1 MQDFPDRCGRDPTAP
16 AGRCA
21 TWWAAHIIQRMK
33 DIFHALALAALVTAS
48 ASTQTPSQTPVKIDG
63 GGGARTAKQT
73 RQPDNRRPRG
83 TAVGLLGWRAGIRS
97 DAFGSMP
104 FLDAAARIDAAG
116 VAFIEG
122 VTTNLDYRLGA
133 DELATIKARLTELG
147 LRVAAYR
154 IDAIPAD
161 GASRSRLLEFAKALD
176 VELIISKQPV
186 DLPGLPVAVED
197 ARGMY
202 KEGATTRGANLRDAA
217 QSSPLLLELSKQQP
231 PEAPEWPNK
240 CTDCATSRPSNRSLF
255 FTIDPGAAEN
265 YDKAVRVA
273 QGYRVNAISRML
285 PVSTADRIPAD
296 DKRKIDAAIPR
307 QALAK
312 PRQAR
317 TLLVIDVC
325 PAGGFYHDTV
335 AHGNLMLQLIAKY
348 TGAYEPIFDN
358 NLENLRYPRIRQY
371 DAVFLNSVVGPVF
384 ADPEVLDG
392 LIRYVREGGG
402 VAGLHGTTFASQD
415 LREFGE
421 LMGAQEGPHQ
431 YNGEPGTLKID
442 DAASPITRHFGG
454 RGFSMMDEFYH
465 FPMTSPYS
473 REKLRV
479 LLSLDADKSD
489 LQRWLHLRTDNDFGM
504 VWIKREGKGRVFN
517 SVLGHRPEFYMMP
530 DLVKMML
537 GGIQFVL
544 GDLEA
549 DTTPSGKVGR

>member
-1 MQDFPDRCGRDPTAP
+1 
-16 AGRCA
+16 
-21 TWWAAHIIQRMK
+21 MK
-33 DIFHALALAALVTAS
+33 HTVHALALAVLVTATV
-48 ASTQTPSQTPVKIDG
+48 STQTPPQTPVKIDG

-73 RQPDNRRPRG
+73 RPPDNRRPRG

-97 DAFGSMP
+97 DAFGAMP

-116 VAFIEG
+116 VAFVEA
-122 VTTNLDYRLGA
+122 VSTNLDYRLGA
-133 DELATIKARLTELG
+133 DELANIKARLTDLG
-147 LRVAAYR
+147 LRVPAYR
-154 IDAIPAD
+154 IDTIPAD
-161 GASRSRLLEFAKALD
+161 DASRSTLLDFAKALD
-176 VELIISKQPV
+176 IDVILTKQPF
-186 DLPGLPVAVED
+186 DGAQGRPATLAGIRVAIED

-202 KEGATTRGANLRDAA
+202 KDGGTTLGANLRDAA
-217 QSSPLLLELSKQQP
+217 KAAPLLLELSTQQP

-240 CTDCATSRPSNRSLF
+240 CTDCGTSRPSNRSLF
-255 FTIDPGAAEN
+255 FTIAPGAAEN

-285 PVSTADRIPAD
+285 PITTADRIPAD
-296 DKRKIDAAIPR
+296 EKQKIDAAIPR
-307 QALAK
+307 QALVTPK
-312 PRQAR
+312 QAR
-317 TLLVIDVC
+317 TLLIIDVC
-325 PAGGFYHDTV
+325 PAGGFYHNTI

-348 TGAYEPIFDN
+348 TGAYEPVFDN
-358 NLENLRYPRIRQY
+358 NLDNLKYPRIKQY
-371 DAVFLNSVVGPVF
+371 DAVFLNSVVGPVVS
-384 ADPEVLDG
+384 DPEVLDG

-442 DAASPITRHFGG
+442 DPASPLTTHFGG
-454 RGFSMMDEFYH
+454 KGFSMMDEFYH

-473 REKLRV
+473 REKLHV
-479 LLSLDADKSD
+479 LLSVDAGKSD
-489 LQRWLHLRTDNDFGM
+489 LKKWQYLRTDDDFGM

-544 GDLEA
+544 GDL
-549 DTTPSGKVGR
+549 